1 MSSLLVMRQQDWL
14 VSAGLHALVLVLV
27 LGSSALLSLSPPA
40 EPVHR
45 LDLPLQWSEIQPAS
59 PEAPQPPRP
68 PVKPTAKPTQQPS
81 PPAPQRPAPA
91 VPEQA
96 PVPQTLAPAA
106 VPYAA
111 TPDAVPQAAFA
122 PTVTTPHTLSSATS
136 TTAMAQPSTMAP
148 DPATERRWQAQL
160 EALLARDRHYP
171 MQARRAGQEGTVTVE
186 AHFAAD
192 GQLLRCA
199 VQIGSG
205 FRALD
210 EAAVLMVRRAAEAA
224 RALINPGRSAQL
236 RIPITFHLEES

>member
-1 MSSLLVMRQQDWL
+1 MTSWKDW
-14 VSAGLHALVLVLV
+14 VGSWGLHALVGGVITLFTFAGFDNVEPPQRLDV
-27 LGSSALLSLSPPA
+27 ALRWAELPTEPARTVPTTPTTSPPPQARSIPRKPHPVQPLPTPSLIQEVPTSTAQAQVPVSTTTTTTSSPVASLS
-40 EPVHR
+40 
-45 LDLPLQWSEIQPAS
+45 S
-59 PEAPQPPRP
+59 
-68 PVKPTAKPTQQPS
+68 PTA
-81 PPAPQRPAPA
+81 
-91 VPEQA
+91 
-96 PVPQTLAPAA
+96 
-106 VPYAA
+106 
-111 TPDAVPQAAFA
+111 
-122 PTVTTPHTLSSATS
+122 TTTS
-136 TTAMAQPSTMAP
+136 PSTP
-148 DPATERRWQAQL
+148 TPTPITDPATEQRWQDQL